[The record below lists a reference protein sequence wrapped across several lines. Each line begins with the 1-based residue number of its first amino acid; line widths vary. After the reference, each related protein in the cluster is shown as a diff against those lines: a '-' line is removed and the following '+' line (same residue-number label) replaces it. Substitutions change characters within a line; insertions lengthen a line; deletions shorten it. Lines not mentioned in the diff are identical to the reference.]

1 VVFLKDAMGLL
12 ESVKMVDILDKK
24 SGILYNTQWSAVYN
38 NSKMSVDICIGMKYD
53 KVYNFEIGA

>member
-1 VVFLKDAMGLL
+1 
-12 ESVKMVDILDKK
+12 MVDILDKK

-53 KVYNFEIGA
+53 KVYNFEIGLEKF